1 LFWGFEIAF
10 YFAVERGGI
19 RGLKGLWVEVLVKG
33 LSLPF
38 EAFHLMGTGVKVCV
52 VNFEKTV
59 IRVVLQTHSTDPE
72 FWIGFLFLFFRKVA
86 LVQGNITEADT
97 ILAVVDSRIRP
108 WLLLCSRGEARI
120 FSLTLLRGK
129 IFGIGLADLWFEILP
144 YDK

>member
-1 LFWGFEIAF
+1 
-10 YFAVERGGI
+10 
-19 RGLKGLWVEVLVKG
+19 
-33 LSLPF
+33 
-38 EAFHLMGTGVKVCV
+38 MGTGVKVCV

-108 WLLLCSRGEARI
+108 
-120 FSLTLLRGK
+120 
-129 IFGIGLADLWFEILP
+129 
-144 YDK
+144 